1 VIECSSTSGL
11 RTKTTVSDLLSQLN
25 AAPIRHALR
34 APPPAHEHRSGA
46 RRARGRGGAG
56 RGGWAEVPGAV
67 GRRRVASVNKC
78 GFAPGGDVPDAER
91 VVEAGGA
98 DERATRREG
107 HAEQRLV
114 VRDFLRARDSR
125 VSRSAPF
132 PLVSVALLRIPRPAS
147 AGPALPERVRTR
159 LARACALARVGH
171 GATCSI
177 APDAPLH
184 TRTVLSMP
192 PAHTRHAAPP
202 LGPGAAAQHVAASA
216 CPRSGGQASASGG
229 PAAGLRLSSSRGA
242 RGA

>member
-34 APPPAHEHRSGA
+34 PPPPAHEHRSGA

-229 PAAGLRLSSSRGA
+229 PAAGRRLSSSRCA